1 MAGPG
6 SITPGIYTPL
16 QLIAGAGL
24 LQNQGIAVPTALTNA
39 VTSYNSLSLI
49 SNLMSTIAAAPSYGL
64 SASVVTTLK
73 SLGAGTCPA
82 LGASVPTASA
92 NTNPLLP
99 TSEPGGFGNLVANN
113 AAMYLGDGEVDKF
126 CQVFQIVSG
135 YRSTTNTLICS
146 AVNATTY
153 LGPTFTTMNDLIT
166 GQATGVNLAV
176 KCLGRDLA
184 KSGDLINLAK
194 LEDFGTPTGLL
205 QQISKLAGIKS
216 GTVGVVA
223 AALLDQGLTPKE
235 IVSLCT
241 PDSVNGALGGG
252 AGGGGAGG
260 GGAGGG
266 GAGGGGAGGGGGNGW
281 AALPNGAV
289 DPNELNKLQKKAYPA
304 LKNIKGTD
312 LAEVLQILNV
322 FTPNINN
329 LADLLNLQKIFPTSW
344 SSMTVPSTAPRN
356 NNVPG
361 VNILI
366 FEPDGSL
373 NPLVENAL
381 NDSTSIVL
389 PSGCDELAKIIPP
402 ELAVA
407 NKVFQSS
414 LQQIGGIS
422 TISAPRLAVALLG

>member
-6 SITPGIYTPL
+6 FSAPGIYTPL

-99 TSEPGGFGNLVANN
+99 TSESGGFGNLVANN

-153 LGPTFTTMNDLIT
+153 LGPTFTTMNNLIT

-184 KSGDLINLAK
+184 KSGDLINLAN

-241 PDSVNGALGGG
+241 PNSVNGAL
-252 AGGGGAGG
+252 
-260 GGAGGG
+260 
-266 GAGGGGAGGGGGNGW
+266 GGGAGGGGGNGW

>member
-6 SITPGIYTPL
+6 FSAPGIYTPL

-252 AGGGGAGG
+252 
-260 GGAGGG
+260 GGG

-304 LKNIKGTD
+304 LKNIKDTD

>member
-252 AGGGGAGG
+252 AGGGG
-260 GGAGGG
+260 
-266 GAGGGGAGGGGGNGW
+266 GGGNGW

-366 FEPDGSL
+366 FEPNGSL

>member
-6 SITPGIYTPL
+6 FSAPGIYTPL

-99 TSEPGGFGNLVANN
+99 TSESGGFGNLVANN

-153 LGPTFTTMNDLIT
+153 LGPTFTTMNNLIT

-184 KSGDLINLAK
+184 KTGDLINLAN

-241 PDSVNGALGGG
+241 PNSVNGAL
-252 AGGGGAGG
+252 
-260 GGAGGG
+260 
-266 GAGGGGAGGGGGNGW
+266 GGGAGGGGGNGW

>member
-6 SITPGIYTPL
+6 FSAPGIYTPL

-252 AGGGGAGG
+252 AGGG
-260 GGAGGG
+260 
-266 GAGGGGAGGGGGNGW
+266 NGW

>member
-6 SITPGIYTPL
+6 FSAPGIYTPL

-166 GQATGVNLAV
+166 GQATGVNLAL

-184 KSGDLINLAK
+184 KLGDSINLAK

-252 AGGGGAGG
+252 AGGG
-260 GGAGGG
+260 GGG

-366 FEPDGSL
+366 FEPNGSL

>member
-6 SITPGIYTPL
+6 FSAPGIYTPL

-166 GQATGVNLAV
+166 GQATGVNLAL

-184 KSGDLINLAK
+184 KLGDAINLAK

-252 AGGGGAGG
+252 AGGGG
-260 GGAGGG
+260 
-266 GAGGGGAGGGGGNGW
+266 GGGGGNGW